1 MVYFQALINV
11 LVENHVLQRALISL
25 I

>member
-11 LVENHVLQRALISL
+11 LLENHVLQRALISL